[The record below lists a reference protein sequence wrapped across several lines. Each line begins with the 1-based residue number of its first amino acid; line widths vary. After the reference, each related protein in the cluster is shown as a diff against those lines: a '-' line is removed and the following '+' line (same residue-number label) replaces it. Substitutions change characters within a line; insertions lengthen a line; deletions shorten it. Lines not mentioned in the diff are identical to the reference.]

1 MAHVTFVESP
11 LASSVN
17 SAMLWASNGLMKS
30 SLIAT
35 LEGGDDSAI
44 SMRPLPTVL
53 SPSHSYT
60 APLPFA
66 APLKFL
72 FIAGSIFSQG
82 DQAPQ
87 LWRSLMSGKIF
98 SGGALML
105 AERWTWNVS
114 GLVAA
119 KTRRATIRTTNT
131 RAMILNIDPSG
142 AVLTP
147 CSLAW
152 VLPQSWTAGSVT
164 KLGVLSAGS
173 APSGG

>member
-1 MAHVTFVESP
+1 MAHETFVESSLP
-11 LASSVN
+11 SSVN
-17 SAMLWASNGLMKS
+17 SAMLWASNGLTKS
-30 SLIAT
+30 SLIT
-35 LEGGDDSAI
+35 TFEGGDVSVI
-44 SMRPLPTVL
+44 SMRPLPTL
-53 SPSHSYT
+53 WFPSHSYT

-105 AERWTWNVS
+105 AERWTRNVS
-114 GLVAA
+114 GLVVA
-119 KTRRATIRTTNT
+119 KTRRATIRTTAT
-131 RAMILNIDPSG
+131 MAMILNIDPSS

-147 CSLAW
+147 CSLGW

-164 KLGVLSAGS
+164 KLGLFSAG
-173 APSGG
+173 